1 MDMDVREEGN
11 MKKSFELVLVF
22 TQNLIQVTRVVTVQ
36 CQPSDV
42 NLMFTTSMFEVLSV
56 ATILIAFSTAL
67 SEQRE
72 NNLNSGAWPG
82 PFSFSLKNRK
92 ANVFAV

>member
-1 MDMDVREEGN
+1 M
-11 MKKSFELVLVF
+11 
-22 TQNLIQVTRVVTVQ
+22 VTVQ

-42 NLMFTTSMFEVLSV
+42 NLMFTTSVFEVLSV
-56 ATILIAFSTAL
+56 DTILIAFITAL

-92 ANVFAV
+92 FNVFAVETFMCTWDRVYLANADWLSGKIYIL